1 MLWGEVN
8 PEVRFSVHLPAE
20 AVSEQVFLHRFLHRA
35 PRHHCIG
42 LDIAVNEGCQ
52 LGFGNRANFLRFE
65 VSAFEQ
71 Q

>member
-8 PEVRFSVHLPAE
+8 PEVRFSVRLPAE
-20 AVSEQVFLHRFLHRA
+20 AVSEQVFLHRA

-52 LGFGNRANFLRFE
+52 LGFGNRANFLPFE